1 MNKTII
7 RAAVALSLTTSFLS
21 GVESDLPL
29 KITSIY
35 ENDGWNLVEDIFIT
49 QARAHVDTLKEN
61 GKRFAIA
68 ALINGTTNYCLNIV
82 NGTRNVLR
90 TTARTIVDKVSPKL
104 SKSVFTEELNIIP
117 YQLFGTPTARIV
129 ATASFIFMRKKAL
142 RAAELRQME
151 KVMLSWPELRAKFP
165 EKLRAAFDTL
175 HTLSKKESAAE
186 EYQALLPDAVRLTK
200 EAVASHFTEKNW
212 YSFLPQLVSRAVN
225 SVVN

>member
-7 RAAVALSLTTSFLS
+7 RAAVALSLMTSFLN
-21 GVESDLPL
+21 GIESDLPL

-68 ALINGTTNYCLNIV
+68 ALINGTTNYLLNIV
-82 NGTRNVLR
+82 DITRTLLR
-90 TTARTIVDKVSPKL
+90 NAAKSVVDKVSPNY
-104 SKSVFTEELNIIP
+104 SSSVFHAERYILP
-117 YQLFGTPTARIV
+117 YQLYGIHTAHIL
-129 ATASFIFMRKKAL
+129 AASSFIFMRKKAL

-165 EKLRAAFDTL
+165 KSCVQHLILCIHSA
-175 HTLSKKESAAE
+175 KKSQLPKSIRLY
-186 EYQALLPDAVRLTK
+186 YQTQYA
-200 EAVASHFTEKNW
+200 
-212 YSFLPQLVSRAVN
+212 
-225 SVVN
+225 